1 MNENLKSFGLLLLI
15 CLLSFC
21 AGVYTGGRISDHG
34 SAAEPAGEYIQ
45 SAGQQAEEAAGSLE
59 SAGAAVEDATGTA
72 EDIERGNQQ
81 LQEVGGDVADLI
93 AEGESILAGIRGG
106 GEEDT

>member
-1 MNENLKSFGLLLLI
+1 MNETIKNFGLLLLI
-15 CLLSFC
+15 GVISFC

-45 SAGQQAEEAAGSLE
+45 SAGQQAEAATGSLNE
-59 SAGAAVEDATGTA
+59 AGAAVEDATGTA
-72 EDIERGNQQ
+72 EEIERGNQQ

-93 AEGESILAGIRGG
+93 DRGQQIIAEIRRGG
-106 GEEDT
+106 

>member
-21 AGVYTGGRISDHG
+21 AGVYTGGRICSDG
-34 SAAEPAGEYIQ
+34 SAAEPAGQHIQ
-45 SAGQQAEEAAGSLE
+45 SAEREAEAAAGSLE

-81 LQEVGGDVADLI
+81 LQEVGGDIADLI
-93 AEGESILAGIRGG
+93 DRGKQIIAEIRRGG
-106 GEEDT
+106 